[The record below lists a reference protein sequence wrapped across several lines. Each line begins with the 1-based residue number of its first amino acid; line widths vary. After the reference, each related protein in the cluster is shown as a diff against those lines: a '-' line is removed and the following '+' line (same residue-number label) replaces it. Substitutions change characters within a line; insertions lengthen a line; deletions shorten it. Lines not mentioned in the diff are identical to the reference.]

1 MNTNRTNWFLVGGIV
16 LIASG
21 LGYFAIEGSTERN
34 EQTDRVSTSR
44 NAAQF
49 GSRIVTAG
57 NNAAID
63 QGSFNSPLVQQAVFT
78 DNGDFQQNGDV
89 IRDSNIRLC
98 QGHAPCTT
106 CAGGG
111 APNFTGQAAHATGQA
126 GFTTGQA
133 GFSTGQANYATE
145 PAAYP
150 TVQGSFAVGQTPT
163 PTGFKSNVQPYAV
176 STVKHFAGVDENTA
190 RSRTGE
196 AIWKNADMI
205 PWEAFAYGEY
215 IGPHRHP
222 HVAEYRLRV
231 DDSLEFVYILTRER
245 STEPYR
251 FYVGDTISITSAID
265 DSINQDEVSI
275 LGDGTISLSLIGQV
289 RVAGK
294 TIRDLQRELND
305 RYAKY
310 FQNPSV
316 VVQVLEGETPLRD
329 LLDSV
334 DARAGQ
340 GGQSRDA
347 VVSPD
352 GTIQLPLIGNVPA
365 IGLTLKEIAREVN
378 ARYRTRLRGV
388 EVTPVLTERAPRF
401 IYVIGEV
408 AQPGQF
414 ELTGPT
420 TSLQAI
426 ALAGGNIE
434 GGNLRQIVVFR
445 RDQNF
450 KLMATKLDLAGAL
463 FGKRPHPSDEIWLRD
478 SDIVLIPPTP
488 ILRFSEQVQR
498 YLVSTLYAIFPQ
510 QGVAFDFDDFTSL

>member
-1 MNTNRTNWFLVGGIV
+1 MNINRTNWLLVGGIA
-16 LIASG
+16 LIACG
-21 LGYFAIEGSTERN
+21 LGYFAVNGSSDQTEQFDN
-34 EQTDRVSTSR
+34 ASTSQQAFPFSSHVV
-44 NAAQF
+44 AA
-49 GSRIVTAG
+49 S
-57 NNAAID
+57 NNATIA
-63 QGSFNSPLVQQAVFT
+63 GSNSASSLVQQAVFT
-78 DNGDFQQNGDV
+78 DHGDFRQDGEV
-89 IRDSNIRLC
+89 IHDSNIRLC
-98 QGHAPCTT
+98 QGYAPCNT
-106 CAGGG
+106 CGTDGGCGCGGGGG
-111 APNFTGQAAHATGQA
+111 AAQGFVQQAAHSSPRAPTATG
-126 GFTTGQA
+126 FR
-133 GFSTGQANYATE
+133 
-145 PAAYP
+145 
-150 TVQGSFAVGQTPT
+150 
-163 PTGFKSNVQPYAV
+163 SNVQPY
-176 STVKHFAGVDENTA
+176 STNTVKHFAGVDENTA
-190 RSRTGE
+190 SGKFGE
-196 AIWKNADMI
+196 PTWKNADMI

-215 IGPHRHP
+215 VGPHRSP
-222 HVAEYRLRV
+222 HLAEYRLRV

-265 DSINQDEVSI
+265 DSINQPEVSI

-365 IGLTLKEIAREVN
+365 IGLTLKEITREVN
-378 ARYRTRLRGV
+378 ARYRRRIRGV

-401 IYVIGEV
+401 IYVLGEV

-420 TSLQAI
+420 TSIQAI
-426 ALAGGNIE
+426 ALAGGSLE

-445 RDQNF
+445 RDQNY

-478 SDIVLIPPTP
+478 SDIVLIPPSP
-488 ILRFSEQVQR
+488 ILRFSDQVNR
-498 YLVSTLYAIFPQ
+498 YLVNTLYAIFPQ
-510 QGVAFDFDDFTSL
+510 QGVAFNFDNFTSL